1 MKLIVGL
8 GNPGKKYEGTRHNAG
23 FLALEYLRNN
33 WSFPVFQ
40 EKSSFRSEC
49 SEGRIGNETVIVAR
63 PLTFMN
69 DSGSAVQALMQ
80 FYKIKT
86 NDLAVVHDDIDI
98 SLGNIR
104 ESFDSRSAGHNGVED
119 IIAKIGAK
127 DFLRFRIGIRTA
139 RVTNGDPLFDTARFV
154 LDAFPPEER
163 ALIESLFPALA
174 VRLREWIER
183 PISSSQHP

>member
-23 FLALEYLRNN
+23 FLALEYLRNEWGFPTFREN
-33 WSFPVFQ
+33 NSFQ
-40 EKSSFRSEC
+40 AEC
-49 SEGRIGNETVIVAR
+49 SEGRIGNEKIILTR

-69 DSGSAVQALMQ
+69 DSGNAVQTLMH
-80 FYKIKT
+80 FYKIET
-86 NDLAVVHDDIDI
+86 NDLTVVHDDIDI
-98 SLGNIR
+98 SLGSIR

-139 RVTNGDPLFDTARFV
+139 RVASGDTSFDTAQFV

-163 ALIESLFPALA
+163 ALIGSLFPTLET
-174 VRLREWIER
+174 RLRER
-183 PISSSQHP
+183 VMSPTSSSQRP